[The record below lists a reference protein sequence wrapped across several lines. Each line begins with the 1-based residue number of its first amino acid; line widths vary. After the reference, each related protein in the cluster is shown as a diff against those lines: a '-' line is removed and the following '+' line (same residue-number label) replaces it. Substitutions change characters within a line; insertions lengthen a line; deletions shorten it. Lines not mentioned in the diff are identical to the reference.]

1 MYHALNCS
9 AYCSFL
15 SNANLKVI
23 ELAQQQQ
30 QQEISKIVVPIDG
43 SKNSMEAADYAVKMA
58 QKYGSE
64 VAVVHIVNLDQNLQ
78 LLGIYRLSYPDP
90 IKKKVEEARAEA
102 QKWFTEIIR
111 IAEQRRV
118 RIKSDV
124 IDSPMSV
131 VAALVN
137 YADQEKA
144 DLIVIGTRGRSGI
157 SKMLLGSVALGV
169 VTYAPCPVV
178 VVK

>member
-1 MYHALNCS
+1 VSRALNCS
-9 AYCSFL
+9 ASRSFL
-15 SNANLKVI
+15 RNANLEVI

-90 IKKKVEEARAEA
+90 IKKKVEEARL
-102 QKWFTEIIR
+102 R
-111 IAEQRRV
+111 H
-118 RIKSDV
+118 KS
-124 IDSPMSV
+124 
-131 VAALVN
+131 
-137 YADQEKA
+137 
-144 DLIVIGTRGRSGI
+144 G
-157 SKMLLGSVALGV
+157 LL
-169 VTYAPCPVV
+169 
-178 VVK
+178 K